1 MHYGVIESQ
10 YTVTDSQYFVIRQYG
25 RIVFRIIECF
35 SGSLDRVQGSLC
47 YTQKLYHK
55 KGFESMAKTTDKRL
69 ESLFT
74 PEELALIRKQRAE
87 YQKSWWAKMSPE
99 ERKERK
105 ARYAL
110 HTAQRKA
117 AAAQELAGEPV

>member
-1 MHYGVIESQ
+1 
-10 YTVTDSQYFVIRQYG
+10 
-25 RIVFRIIECF
+25 
-35 SGSLDRVQGSLC
+35 
-47 YTQKLYHK
+47 
-55 KGFESMAKTTDKRL
+55 MARTADKRL

-74 PEELALIRKQRAE
+74 PEELDLIRKQRAE
-87 YQKSWWAKMSPE
+87 YQKAWWQRMSPE

-117 AAAQELAGEPV
+117 AAAAAAQEPAGEPA

>member
-1 MHYGVIESQ
+1 
-10 YTVTDSQYFVIRQYG
+10 
-25 RIVFRIIECF
+25 
-35 SGSLDRVQGSLC
+35 
-47 YTQKLYHK
+47 
-55 KGFESMAKTTDKRL
+55 MARTTDKRL

-74 PEELALIRKQRAE
+74 PEELDLIRKQRAA
-87 YQKSWWAKMSPE
+87 YQKAWWAKMTPE

-117 AAAQELAGEPV
+117 AAAQEPAGEPA

>member
-1 MHYGVIESQ
+1 
-10 YTVTDSQYFVIRQYG
+10 
-25 RIVFRIIECF
+25 
-35 SGSLDRVQGSLC
+35 
-47 YTQKLYHK
+47 
-55 KGFESMAKTTDKRL
+55 MARTADKRL

-74 PEELALIRKQRAE
+74 PEELDLIRKQRAE
-87 YQKSWWAKMSPE
+87 YQKAWWQRMSPE

-117 AAAQELAGEPV
+117 AAAAAAAAQEPAGEPA